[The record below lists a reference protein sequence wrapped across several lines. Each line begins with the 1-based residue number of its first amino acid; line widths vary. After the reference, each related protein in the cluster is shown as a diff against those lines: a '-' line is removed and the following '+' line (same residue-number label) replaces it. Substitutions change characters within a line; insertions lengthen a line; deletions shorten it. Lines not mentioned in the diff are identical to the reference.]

1 MRIIDYYNYIATA
14 ACIIIG
20 AAAVIIC
27 KKKNRTTI
35 DVPKDLS
42 VKATYIL
49 LAAIMVIA
57 TFLRLFMLGSVPN
70 GLQQDEASI
79 GYEAYALAKYGIDR
93 NGYAY
98 PVHPLAFG
106 SGGNSELM
114 IYLNMI
120 SIKLLG
126 TGVVKLRLLPAI
138 LGIATVFF
146 FFFVLKE
153 LFSSLDYDG
162 KRNRLSI
169 IGTAFLAICPWHV
182 ILSRW
187 SLDSNIMPFLQIIA
201 LYAFLVALRKKT
213 VASYALSAGL
223 FAVGMYGYGAGTMI
237 IPVFIVIACVYAL
250 IKKTISVKQ
259 LIISALTFMV
269 IFFPLFMFY
278 AVNFLGLPEIITD
291 YFCINKLTATRS
303 GEVFLTLDSSLPH
316 RLLNNIRILGLVLT
330 VGNDEDMLCH
340 FYPGYSTLF
349 EFTFPIIF
357 IGLFLVFRDFVSGL
371 KKTEDQ
377 VKDEYYCK
385 NAALTAFLIANFI
398 LSIAVE
404 TDIGRM
410 VTMFIPLI
418 YVFVRGFDF
427 VLAQSHKLAM
437 IIVFI
442 VLLADFS
449 FAKDYFTDFNKQA
462 ISIFMPDYGEAIAR
476 AYEVAGDDRPIYST
490 YDGLSAPFVLAL
502 YYTDYDPVR
511 FNDTAVYEDEGAM
524 FRTAKSFGNFIFD
537 DLPENITALEYADTV
552 FVVSSTELS
561 LFDGE
566 NNYIVED
573 LGAYSV
579 VYRN

>member
-1 MRIIDYYNYIATA
+1 
-14 ACIIIG
+14 
-20 AAAVIIC
+20 
-27 KKKNRTTI
+27 
-35 DVPKDLS
+35 
-42 VKATYIL
+42 
-49 LAAIMVIA
+49 
-57 TFLRLFMLGSVPN
+57 
-70 GLQQDEASI
+70 
-79 GYEAYALAKYGIDR
+79 
-93 NGYAY
+93 
-98 PVHPLAFG
+98 
-106 SGGNSELM
+106 
-114 IYLNMI
+114 
-120 SIKLLG
+120 
-126 TGVVKLRLLPAI
+126 
-138 LGIATVFF
+138 
-146 FFFVLKE
+146 
-153 LFSSLDYDG
+153 
-162 KRNRLSI
+162 
-169 IGTAFLAICPWHV
+169 
-182 ILSRW
+182 
-187 SLDSNIMPFLQIIA
+187 
-201 LYAFLVALRKKT
+201 
-213 VASYALSAGL
+213 
-223 FAVGMYGYGAGTMI
+223 
-237 IPVFIVIACVYAL
+237 
-250 IKKTISVKQ
+250 
-259 LIISALTFMV
+259 
-269 IFFPLFMFY
+269 MFY
-278 AVNFLGLPEIITD
+278 AVNILGLPEIITD

-349 EFTFPIIF
+349 EFTFPIF
-357 IGLFLVFRDFVSGL
+357 FFGLFMLFMVFVSGL

-377 VKDEYYCK
+377 VKNEYYCK

-418 YVFVRGFDF
+418 YAFVRGFDF